1 MLCVAVATPQHALTL
16 TTDSWRGRREGR
28 LKVSLRTG
36 VIQESAADVEGGG
49 RVLCVRVVGGGGGAV
64 EMGGVVEG
72 RGRAAPES

>member
-1 MLCVAVATPQHALTL
+1 M
-16 TTDSWRGRREGR
+16 
-28 LKVSLRTG
+28 KVSLRTG